1 MAKTEPLPKTSPDRK
16 PISRSSSDKTL
27 STRYARYETPKRP
40 IAGIITAKKRYF
52 GEIYNIGHTG
62 AFFLETE
69 SVKTKTVGK
78 MGIQLPT
85 WFFRANIIV
94 RETKPGV
101 GFNVE
106 FISMTSLDRQVLRM
120 YLGELRRDK
129 NAAQDG
135 SKKTPAGK

>member
-1 MAKTEPLPKTSPDRK
+1 MAKREPLPNTTADRK
-16 PISRSSSDKTL
+16 PTSRFSSGKTQ
-27 STRYARYETPKRP
+27 SPRYARYETPKRP

-52 GEIYNIGHTG
+52 GEIYNIGHVGT
-62 AFFLETE
+62 FFLGTE
-69 SVKTKTVGK
+69 SVKADTVGK

-85 WFFRANIIV
+85 LFFRANIIV

-101 GFNVE
+101 GLNVE

-120 YLGELRRDK
+120 YLGELRRHK

-135 SKKTPAGK
+135 SETKPFTT